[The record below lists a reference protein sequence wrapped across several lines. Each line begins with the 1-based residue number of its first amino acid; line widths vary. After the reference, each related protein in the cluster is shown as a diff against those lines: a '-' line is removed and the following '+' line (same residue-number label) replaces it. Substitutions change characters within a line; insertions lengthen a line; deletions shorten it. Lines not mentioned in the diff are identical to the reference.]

1 MSKIIVD
8 VRTREE
14 FRMAHIKGAI
24 NIPHY
29 DLEFYIDFLKG
40 KEIFFYCNTERR
52 ALIAQ
57 EKLAKMG
64 MDSKVLGLEEHGK
77 HEWVKNTVVCAANF
91 VSLRPGHEEQFMEKA
106 MNLCRAVE
114 HLHVF
119 LGSKVLK
126 ISGASG
132 IGSCVPGDLTNL
144 EVQPAR
150 MILLTYWTSKDAHE
164 RSHLDPD
171 FKAAFDALQ
180 EHLTEMPREE
190 FYEVLK

>member
-1 MSKIIVD
+1 MSKIIID

-14 FRMAHIKGAI
+14 FVKEHIIGAI

-29 DLEFYIDFLKG
+29 DLKFYIDSLRG
-40 KEIFFYCNTERR
+40 KEILLYCATERR
-52 ALIAQ
+52 SVIAQ

-64 MDSKVLGLEEHGK
+64 LDSKVLGLEEQDK
-77 HEWVKNTVVCAANF
+77 HEWVENVIVCAANF
-91 VSLRPGHEEQFMEKA
+91 VSLKPGHEEQFAEKA

-114 HLHVF
+114 HLDVF

-126 ISGASG
+126 VSGASG
-132 IGSCVPGDLTNL
+132 IGSCVPGDLTNM
-144 EVQPAR
+144 EIRPVR
-150 MILLTYWTSKDAHE
+150 MILLTYWTSKEAHE
-164 RSHLDPD
+164 RSHLDPG
-171 FKAAFDALQ
+171 FKAAFDSLV

>member
-1 MSKIIVD
+1 MSKIIID

-14 FRMAHIKGAI
+14 FLMAHIKGAI

-29 DLEFYIDFLKG
+29 DLKFYVDFLKG
-40 KEIFFYCNTERR
+40 KEILVYCTTERR

-64 MDSKVLGLEEHGK
+64 LDSKVLGLEGHDK
-77 HEWVKNTVVCAANF
+77 YEWAKNTVVCAANF
-91 VSLRPGHEEQFMEKA
+91 VSLKPGHEESFMEKA

-114 HLHVF
+114 HLDVF

-132 IGSCVPGDLTNL
+132 VGSCVPGDLTNL
-144 EVQPAR
+144 KIHPAR
-150 MILLTYWTSKDAHE
+150 MILMTYWTSKEAHE
-164 RSHLDPD
+164 RSHLDPE
-171 FKAAFDALQ
+171 FKAAFESLA